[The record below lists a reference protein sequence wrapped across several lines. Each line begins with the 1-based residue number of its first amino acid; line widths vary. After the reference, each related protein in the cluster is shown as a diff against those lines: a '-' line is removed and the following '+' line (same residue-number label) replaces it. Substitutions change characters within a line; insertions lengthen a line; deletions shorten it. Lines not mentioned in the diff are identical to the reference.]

1 MTASLQA
8 IPEVLPPGTI
18 SAFGLYLVRTSAM
31 VLSAP
36 ILGTGAG
43 YAMHRIALIVSLAF
57 LLFAASGSPLVGP
70 PTPLEFG
77 ALAGREILI
86 GLALGFV
93 LQLAALTVR
102 VGGELI
108 GQEMGFAMAHQV
120 DPQTGVSMPVVAQL
134 YDGLFLIGFLA
145 IDGHH
150 WLVRALSDSFA
161 RAPVGELAG
170 TTRLWPAVEA
180 LFLQTFRAGLV
191 FAAPVMVLMFLVSV
205 MIALLG
211 RAVPQ
216 INLMD
221 IGFTLRILAALVAM
235 FTFAPMIAPAMQR
248 LYEGIH
254 SGLDGVLSALQ
265 PA

>member
-1 MTASLQA
+1 MNATLQEL
-8 IPEVLPPGTI
+8 PGVLPPGTI
-18 SAFGLYLVRTSAM
+18 AAFGLYLVRSSAM

-36 ILGTGAG
+36 ILGTGTG
-43 YAMHRIALIVSLAF
+43 FAMHRVALILSISF
-57 LLFAASGSPLVGP
+57 LFFAATGAPLSPSP
-70 PTPLEFG
+70 SPLEFG

-93 LQLAALTVR
+93 LQLAALAVR

-134 YDGLFLIGFLA
+134 YDGLFLVGFLA
-145 IDGHH
+145 VDGHH
-150 WLVRALSDSFA
+150 WLIRALSDSFA
-161 RAPVGELAG
+161 RAPVGDLGG
-170 TTRLWPAVEA
+170 TGRLSAAIEA
-180 LFLQTFRAGLV
+180 LFLQMFSAGVV

-235 FTFAPMIAPAMQR
+235 FAFAPMLAPAMNR
-248 LYEGIH
+248 LYEGVH
-254 SGLDGVLSALQ
+254 AGLDSVLYALQ
-265 PA
+265 PV

>member
-1 MTASLQA
+1 MTPVLQEL
-8 IPEVLPPGTI
+8 PGVLPPGTI
-18 SAFGLYLVRTSAM
+18 AAFGLYLVRTSAM

-36 ILGTGAG
+36 VFGTGTSF
-43 YAMHRIALIVSLAF
+43 AMHRVALIVSIAF
-57 LLFAASGSPLVGP
+57 LFFAATGAPLTRPPSPM
-70 PTPLEFG
+70 EFG

-93 LQLAALTVR
+93 LQLAALAVR

-108 GQEMGFAMAHQV
+108 GQEMGFAMAQQV
-120 DPQTGVSMPVVAQL
+120 DPQTGVSTPVVAQL
-134 YDGLFLIGFLA
+134 YDGLFLVGFLA
-145 IDGHH
+145 VDGHH

-161 RAPVGELAG
+161 RAPVGELGG
-170 TTRLWPAVEA
+170 TARLGAAVEA
-180 LFLQTFRAGLV
+180 LFIQMFSAGVV

-221 IGFTLRILAALVAM
+221 LGFTLRIMAALGAM
-235 FTFAPMIAPAMQR
+235 FTFAPMLAPAMNR
-248 LYEGIH
+248 LYEGVH
-254 SGLDGVLSALQ
+254 AGLDGVLASLQ
-265 PA
+265 GT